1 MKHEPTTRPFVIIPG
16 DFGLRFFAALIDLT
30 LLSILI
36 FLLKL
41 VLPEFSNFWFFE
53 KVSHDPF
60 EGYTH
65 WVMKRSSLIVLW
77 CLYSIFMDCS
87 QLQGTVGK
95 QWMGLM
101 VTDEVG
107 KRISFKKSL
116 VRNLLKIVS
125 YIALGLG
132 FIYALFDKKKRG
144 WHDLLAGSM
153 VLKNYR

>member
-1 MKHEPTTRPFVIIPG
+1 MKHEPTTPSVIIPG

-77 CLYSIFMDCS
+77 CLYSIFMDYS
-87 QLQGTVGK
+87 HLQGTIGK
-95 QWMGLM
+95 LWMGLM

-107 KRISFKKSL
+107 KRISFKRSL
-116 VRNLLKIVS
+116 FRNLLKIVS
-125 YIALGLG
+125 YIVLGLG

-144 WHDLLAGSM
+144 WHDLLAGTM
-153 VLKNYR
+153 VIKKIR